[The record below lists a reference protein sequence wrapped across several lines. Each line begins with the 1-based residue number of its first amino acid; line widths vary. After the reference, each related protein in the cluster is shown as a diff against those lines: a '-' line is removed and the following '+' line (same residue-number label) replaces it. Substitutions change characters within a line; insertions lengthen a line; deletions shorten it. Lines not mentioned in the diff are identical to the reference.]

1 MTILERFI
9 KYVKI
14 DTQAQEDSTTF
25 PSTLKQLKLADVLV
39 DELKGLGIKNAFRDE
54 YGYVYA
60 KIDGTKP
67 QTIGLIAHM
76 DTALEVTDENVN
88 PQIIE
93 SYDGKDIILKNG
105 TPIKV
110 NEFPFLSDLIGKKL
124 VTTDGTTLLGADDKA
139 GIAIIMQLLEVLPT
153 IKEPMPSLFI
163 CFTPDEEIGDG
174 TLHFNYDLF
183 KVDFAYTLDGADI
196 KYINYENFN
205 AASADVTIN
214 GRSIHPG
221 EAKDKLINSMEVAHE
236 FHEMLPHHAK
246 PEYTSWYEGF
256 NHLTGIQGC
265 VQQTKM
271 SYIIRNHDKGLFD
284 AQKELFKDI
293 MKQLNQKYGEGTVI
307 LELVDSY
314 MNMAELIKPHFEIV
328 QYAIDA
334 LALHGIK
341 AEIVPIR
348 GGTDGARLSYGGILC
363 PNLGTAS
370 YNHHGALEIANITQM
385 EQMVE
390 VLITMLTKVIE

>member
-14 DTQAQEDSTTF
+14 DTQAVEDSSTF
-25 PSTLKQLKLADVLV
+25 PSSLKQLKLADLLV
-39 DELKGLGIKNAFRDE
+39 EELHSLGISNAFRDE

-60 KIDGTKP
+60 KVEGSKP
-67 QTIGLIAHM
+67 QTVGLIAHM
-76 DTALEVTDENVN
+76 DTALEMSDENVN
-88 PQIIE
+88 PQVID

-105 TPIKV
+105 LQIKV
-110 NEFPFLSDLIGKKL
+110 SEFPFLTKLVGKRL
-124 VTTDGTTLLGADDKA
+124 VTTDGNTLLGADDKA
-139 GIAIIMQLLEVLPT
+139 GIAIIMQLLEVLPQ
-153 IKEPMPSLFI
+153 IKEPLPSLFI

-174 TLHFNYDLF
+174 TKYFNYDLF

-205 AASADVTIN
+205 AASAHITVN
-214 GRSIHPG
+214 GKSIHPG

-236 FHEMLPHHAK
+236 FHSMLPHEAK

-256 NHLTGIQGC
+256 NHMTGISGC
-265 VQQTKM
+265 VQQTTM
-271 SYIIRNHDKGLFD
+271 SYIIRNHDLKLFNE
-284 AQKELFKDI
+284 QKELFKSI
-293 MKQLNQKYGEGTVI
+293 ASKLNEKYGEGTVV
-307 LELVDSY
+307 LDLQDSY
-314 MNMAELIKPHFEIV
+314 MNMAELIKPHFEII

-334 LALHGIK
+334 LSLHGIK

-348 GGTDGARLSYGGILC
+348 GGTDGARLSYGGILT

-370 YNHHGALEIANITQM
+370 YNHHGAMEIANITQM

-390 VLITMLTKVIE
+390 VLITMLTKVIK

>member
-14 DTQAQEDSTTF
+14 DTQAVEDSSTF
-25 PSTLKQLKLADVLV
+25 PSSLKQLKLADLLV
-39 DELKGLGIKNAFRDE
+39 EELHSLGISNAFRDE

-60 KIDGTKP
+60 KIEGSKP
-67 QTIGLIAHM
+67 QTVGLIAHM
-76 DTALEVTDENVN
+76 DTALEMPDENVN
-88 PQIIE
+88 PQVIE

-105 TPIKV
+105 LAIKV
-110 NEFPFLSDLIGKKL
+110 SEFPFLAELVGKKL
-124 VTTDGTTLLGADDKA
+124 VTTDGNTLLGADDKA
-139 GIAIIMQLLEVLPT
+139 GIAIIMQLLEVLPQ
-153 IKEPMPSLFI
+153 IKEPLPSLFI

-174 TLHFNYDLF
+174 TKYFNYDLF

-205 AASADVTIN
+205 AASAHITIN
-214 GRSIHPG
+214 GKSIHPG

-236 FHEMLPHHAK
+236 FHSMLPHEAK

-256 NHLTGIQGC
+256 NHMTGISGC
-265 VQQTKM
+265 VQQTTM
-271 SYIIRNHDKGLFD
+271 SYIIRNHDLKLFNE
-284 AQKELFKDI
+284 QKELFKSI
-293 MKQLNQKYGEGTVI
+293 ASKLNEKYGEGTVV
-307 LELVDSY
+307 LDLQDSY

-348 GGTDGARLSYGGILC
+348 GGTDGARLSYGGILT

-370 YNHHGALEIANITQM
+370 YNHHGAMEIANITQM

-390 VLITMLTKVIE
+390 VLITMLTKVIK

>member
-14 DTQAQEDSTTF
+14 DTQAVEDSSTF
-25 PSTLKQLKLADVLV
+25 PSSLKQLKLADLLV
-39 DELKGLGIKNAFRDE
+39 EELHSLGISNAFRDE

-60 KIDGTKP
+60 KVEGSKP
-67 QTIGLIAHM
+67 QTVGLIAHM
-76 DTALEVTDENVN
+76 DTALEMSDENVN
-88 PQIIE
+88 PQVID

-105 TPIKV
+105 LEIKV
-110 NEFPFLSDLIGKKL
+110 SEFPFLTKLVGKRL
-124 VTTDGTTLLGADDKA
+124 VTTDGNTLLGADDKA
-139 GIAIIMQLLEVLPT
+139 GIAIIMQLLEVLPQ
-153 IKEPMPSLFI
+153 IKEPLPSLFI

-174 TLHFNYDLF
+174 TKYFNYDLF

-205 AASADVTIN
+205 AASAHITVN
-214 GRSIHPG
+214 GKSIHPG

-236 FHEMLPHHAK
+236 FHSMLPHEAK

-256 NHLTGIQGC
+256 NHMTGISGC
-265 VQQTKM
+265 VQQTTM
-271 SYIIRNHDKGLFD
+271 SYIIRNHDLKLFNE
-284 AQKELFKDI
+284 QKELFKSI
-293 MKQLNQKYGEGTVI
+293 ASKLNEKYGEGTVV
-307 LELVDSY
+307 LDLQDSY

-348 GGTDGARLSYGGILC
+348 GGTDGARLSYGGILT

-370 YNHHGALEIANITQM
+370 YNHHGAMEIANITQM
-385 EQMVE
+385 EQMVD
-390 VLITMLTKVIE
+390 VLITMLTKVIK

>member
-14 DTQAQEDSTTF
+14 DTQAVEDSSTF
-25 PSTLKQLKLADVLV
+25 PSSLKQLKLADLLV
-39 DELKGLGIKNAFRDE
+39 EELHSLGISNAFRDE

-60 KIDGTKP
+60 KVEGSKP
-67 QTIGLIAHM
+67 QTVGLIAHM
-76 DTALEVTDENVN
+76 DTALEMSDENVN
-88 PQIIE
+88 PQVIE
-93 SYDGKDIILKNG
+93 SYDGKDIVLENG
-105 TPIKV
+105 LEIKV
-110 NEFPFLSDLIGKKL
+110 SEFPFLAELVSKKL
-124 VTTDGTTLLGADDKA
+124 VTTDGNTLLGADDKA
-139 GIAIIMQLLEVLPT
+139 GIAIIMQLLEILPK
-153 IKEPMPSLFI
+153 IKEPIPSLFI

-174 TLHFNYDLF
+174 TKYFNYDLF

-205 AASADVTIN
+205 AASAHITIN
-214 GRSIHPG
+214 GKSIHPG

-236 FHEMLPHHAK
+236 FHSMLPHEAK

-256 NHLTGIQGC
+256 NHMTGISGC
-265 VQQTKM
+265 VQQTTM
-271 SYIIRNHDKGLFD
+271 SYIIRNHDLKLFNE
-284 AQKELFKDI
+284 QKELFKSI
-293 MKQLNQKYGEGTVI
+293 ASKLNEKYGEGTVV
-307 LELVDSY
+307 LDLQDSY

-348 GGTDGARLSYGGILC
+348 GGTDGARLSYGGILT

-370 YNHHGALEIANITQM
+370 YNHHGAMEIANITQM

-390 VLITMLTKVIE
+390 VLITMLTKVIK

>member
-14 DTQAQEDSTTF
+14 DTQAVEDSSTF
-25 PSTLKQLKLADVLV
+25 PSSLKQLKLADLLV
-39 DELKGLGIKNAFRDE
+39 EELHSLGISNAFRDE

-60 KIDGTKP
+60 KIEGNKP
-67 QTIGLIAHM
+67 QTVGLIAHM
-76 DTALEVTDENVN
+76 DTALEMSDENVN
-88 PQIIE
+88 PQVIE

-105 TPIKV
+105 LAIKV
-110 NEFPFLSDLIGKKL
+110 SEFPFLAELVGKKL
-124 VTTDGTTLLGADDKA
+124 VTTDGNTLLGADDKA
-139 GIAIIMQLLEVLPT
+139 GIAIIMQLLEVLPQ
-153 IKEPMPSLFI
+153 IKEPLPSLFI

-174 TLHFNYDLF
+174 TKYFNYDLF

-205 AASADVTIN
+205 AASAHITIN
-214 GRSIHPG
+214 GKSIHPG

-236 FHEMLPHHAK
+236 FHSMLPHEAK

-256 NHLTGIQGC
+256 NHMTGINGC
-265 VQQTKM
+265 VQQTTM
-271 SYIIRNHDKGLFD
+271 SYIIRNHDLKLFNE
-284 AQKELFKDI
+284 QKELFKSI
-293 MKQLNQKYGEGTVI
+293 TAKLNEKYGEETVV
-307 LELVDSY
+307 LDLQDSY
-314 MNMAELIKPHFEIV
+314 MNMAELIKPRFEIV

-348 GGTDGARLSYGGILC
+348 GGTDGARLSYGGILT

-370 YNHHGALEIANITQM
+370 YNHHGAMEIANISQM

-390 VLITMLTKVIE
+390 VLITMLTKVIK